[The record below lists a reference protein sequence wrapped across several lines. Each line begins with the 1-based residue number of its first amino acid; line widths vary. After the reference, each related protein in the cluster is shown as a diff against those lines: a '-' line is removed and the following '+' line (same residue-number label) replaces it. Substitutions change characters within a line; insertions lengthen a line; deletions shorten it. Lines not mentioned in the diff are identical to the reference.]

1 MTTSRSALQKLKMLV
16 WPPRPDPAKSRRIAE
31 VRLAVASLF
40 AMAVFVAIAGRIF
53 MLAMDEDNRTNRVA
67 ANTPDVERGRILDR
81 DGQLLAVNLPI
92 TVMHADPS
100 EIMDVTEAA
109 RLLAPHIRRYDEA
122 SLQKLLRKKTRYVE
136 LDRKVTPARHAE
148 ILQLGIPGVYF
159 SDGNLRAYPRGNA
172 AAHILGYVDPDN
184 NGLAGVEKSMDA
196 ILATGQD
203 VTLSIDAGIQNI
215 VATEIAKQINEF
227 EAIGGAGVML
237 DALTGEIMA
246 LVSLPDYNPNHYG
259 VAIDDAKFNRATKG
273 LYEMG
278 STFKVLNTAISLES
292 GLTNARTRYE
302 VAKPIRV
309 GGHSIRDYPPFKR
322 PLNVAEIL
330 IYSSNI
336 GSAHMADQI
345 GPEVQRAYLD
355 KLGLLDRLP
364 LELPEIA
371 HPLVPRRWK
380 RTETMTVSYGHG
392 ISISP
397 AHLASAVGAASAN
410 GFWIAPTLL
419 RRDPQVNLVKH
430 RVFSDETARA
440 VRSMMRMVVAHVD
453 GTGNFAEAKGYMVGG
468 KTGTAEKVVVGGYD
482 KNLNLAT
489 FVATFP
495 VHDPR
500 YVTVIMIDAPQG
512 QKQSYGYA
520 TGGWVAAPAVR
531 RIVEQAAPL
540 LNILPVDENSPEI
553 RQKLDL
559 NFTIGNE
566 EATLVSF

>member
-1 MTTSRSALQKLKMLV
+1 
-16 WPPRPDPAKSRRIAE
+16 
-31 VRLAVASLF
+31 
-40 AMAVFVAIAGRIF
+40 
-53 MLAMDEDNRTNRVA
+53 
-67 ANTPDVERGRILDR
+67 
-81 DGQLLAVNLPI
+81 
-92 TVMHADPS
+92 
-100 EIMDVTEAA
+100 
-109 RLLAPHIRRYDEA
+109 
-122 SLQKLLRKKTRYVE
+122 
-136 LDRKVTPARHAE
+136 
-148 ILQLGIPGVYF
+148 
-159 SDGNLRAYPRGNA
+159 
-172 AAHILGYVDPDN
+172 
-184 NGLAGVEKSMDA
+184 
-196 ILATGQD
+196 
-203 VTLSIDAGIQNI
+203 
-215 VATEIAKQINEF
+215 
-227 EAIGGAGVML
+227 
-237 DALTGEIMA
+237 
-246 LVSLPDYNPNHYG
+246 
-259 VAIDDAKFNRATKG
+259 
-273 LYEMG
+273 
-278 STFKVLNTAISLES
+278 
-292 GLTNARTRYE
+292 
-302 VAKPIRV
+302 
-309 GGHSIRDYPPFKR
+309 
-322 PLNVAEIL
+322 
-330 IYSSNI
+330 
-336 GSAHMADQI
+336 MADDI

-380 RTETMTVSYGHG
+380 RTETMTVSFGHG

-419 RRDPQVNLVKH
+419 RRDPNADLVKR
-430 RVFSDETARA
+430 RVFSDDTARA

-500 YVTVIMIDAPQG
+500 YVTVIMIDAPKG

-531 RIVEQAAPL
+531 RIVEQVAPM

-559 NFTIGNE
+559 NFTIGDE